1 MNTPALH
8 HWRAACAAIGPLDA
22 AAQAAARAR
31 QERLTKPPGSLGRL
45 EALAIQAAGVQA
57 RALPRLDHRVIVVMA
72 ADHGVAAEGVSAYPQ
87 AVTAQMV
94 ANFAAGGAAINVL
107 ARQTGAR
114 LVVVDVGVA
123 GPVPDTPRLRRRPLG
138 AGTANLAR
146 GPAMTRAQAE
156 AALDVGVNVVFEEGA
171 RGLDAVVLGDMG
183 IANTTAGA
191 AIIAALCGLPA
202 RTVVGRG
209 TGLDDAGLAR
219 KQAVVEQALRVNQP
233 DPADPLDVLAKVG
246 GFEHGA
252 LAGVALAAAARRAL
266 VVVDGLAATAAALLA
281 VRLCPAARGYLVAGH
296 ASVEP
301 GQRAALAALGLV
313 PLLDLDL
320 RLGEGT
326 GGALAL
332 TLLEAAVRLH
342 SEMATFEE
350 AGVAERE
357 ADGPYSH

>member
-1 MNTPALH
+1 MEKPALH

-31 QERLTKPPGSLGRL
+31 QARLTKPAGSLGRL
-45 EALAIQAAGVQA
+45 EALAVQAAGVQG
-57 RALPRLDHRVIVVMA
+57 RERPRLDHRVIVVMA
-72 ADHGVAAEGVSAYPQ
+72 ADHGVAVESVSAYPQ

-94 ANFAAGGAAINVL
+94 ANFVAGGAAINVL
-107 ARQTGAR
+107 ARHARAR

-123 GPVPDTPRLRRRPLG
+123 GPLPDSPRLRRHPLG
-138 AGTANLAR
+138 PGTANLAQ
-146 GPAMTRAQAE
+146 GPAMARAQAE
-156 AALDVGVNVVFEEGA
+156 AALDVGVGVIAEESA
-171 RGLDAVVLGDMG
+171 RGIDAVVLGDMG

-191 AIIAALCGLPA
+191 AIVAALCGLPA
-202 RTVVGRG
+202 DAVVGRG

-219 KQAVVEQALRVNQP
+219 KRAVVERALAVNRP
-233 DPADPLDVLAKVG
+233 DPTDPLDVLAKVG

-266 VVVDGLAATAAALLA
+266 VVIDGLAAAAAALLA
-281 VRLCPAARGYLVAGH
+281 VRLCPPLRDYLVAGH

-301 GQRAALAALGLV
+301 GQRAALAALDLV

-320 RLGEGT
+320 RLGEGS

-332 TLLEAAVRLH
+332 GLLEAAMRLH
-342 SEMATFEE
+342 DEMATFEE
-350 AGVAERE
+350 AGVSERE
-357 ADGPYSH
+357 AP